1 MEGNSSRPTEEVL
14 KKKEKK
20 KEQNSKAA
28 KKYYLKNR
36 LKIIERN
43 SEYSKKKYKEDLA
56 FRQSIK
62 DRSARHYLKNKAYK
76 ITYWRGDIA

>member
-1 MEGNSSRPTEEVL
+1 MEGNSSRPEEVL

-43 SEYSKKKYKEDLA
+43 SEYIKKKYKEDLA
-56 FRQSIK
+56 FRQSMK
-62 DRSARHYLKNKAYK
+62 DRSARHYRQNKKYK
-76 ITYWRGDIA
+76 TNYYRGDIS